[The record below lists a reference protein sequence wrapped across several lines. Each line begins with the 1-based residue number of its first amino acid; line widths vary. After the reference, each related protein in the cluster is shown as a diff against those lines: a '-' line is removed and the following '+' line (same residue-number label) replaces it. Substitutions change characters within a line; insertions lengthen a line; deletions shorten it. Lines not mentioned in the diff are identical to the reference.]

1 MVNSYGFVGI
11 TEQFDDVI
19 TVLEKLIPSFFDG
32 LSNKWLDMG

>member
-1 MVNSYGFVGI
+1 MVKNYGFVGI

-32 LSNKWLDMG
+32 LSEKWSDLG